1 MVEHEAKGP
10 HFIKNVVELEV
21 SGLPHFI
28 KNVVELEAMGPPHK
42 KNSGRA

>member
-21 SGLPHFI
+21 SGLPYFI
-28 KNVVELEAMGPPHK
+28 KIVVELEAMGPPHK